1 MAHSSEEMPEF
12 RALPF
17 RDKWRVN
24 RSLARGEAPKDP
36 TLVAASVEVAERHL
50 QNPRHA
56 TLMLGLTVLLA
67 VAFGGLAIVAATKG
81 DHLGSVLYGLI
92 SVAHLAQL
100 MLNPAARPKHMERAL
115 EDSRRI
121 AAGMPSSSRWAVS

>member
-1 MAHSSEEMPEF
+1 MALSSEEMPEF

-36 TLVAASVEVAERHL
+36 RLVAAAIELAERHL
-50 QNPRHA
+50 NSPGRA
-56 TLMLGLTVLLA
+56 TLMRGLTVLLA
-67 VAFGGLAIVAATKG
+67 VAFGGLAILAATKG
-81 DHLGSVLYGLI
+81 EHFSSVLYGLI
-92 SVAHLAQL
+92 CVAHLGQL
-100 MLNPAARPKHMERAL
+100 MLNPAVRPKHMEKAL

-121 AAGMPSSSRWAVS
+121 AATMS